1 MMRNLLIGLVL
12 SVFLNSCTPKVNIE
26 GIDKGELRRTE
37 KEDIAQLSLNLIMHF
52 STSEVEIGYSE
63 IDIIVNH
70 VDLGKSVIAGD
81 TEPILSAKYA
91 LPLRVTYPF
100 EQLVLTDSNLL
111 EINGFIHINGKSVK
125 VSYSNPS
132 FVVKNYTNL

>member
-1 MMRNLLIGLVL
+1 MKKILIWTTL
-12 SVFLNSCTPKVNIE
+12 SLFIYACTPKVNIE
-26 GIDKGELRRTE
+26 GVDKGELRRTE
-37 KEDIAQLSLNLIMHF
+37 KEDIAQLSLNLIMYF
-52 STSEVEIGYSE
+52 STSEIEIGYSE
-63 IDIIVNH
+63 LDISVNH

-81 TEPILSAKYA
+81 TEPILTSKYA

-111 EINGFIHINGKSVK
+111 EVSGFVHINGKSVK
-125 VSYSNPS
+125 VNYSNPS